1 MVNGCPL
8 LNADLPVI
16 NGIEINSIKE
26 LYKQDPNSL
35 RRFFESA
42 SDADQRRWVLLNTAL
57 FIDGLYLKIT
67 GTVATPIGDSAC
79 FRGEAAQAAHPRI
92 IIDASPGAS
101 ATIIEHHV
109 SAGDVAPL
117 NNSNTHIALGKD
129 AQLEHYRV
137 YATGAGATHLDSLD
151 IHQSEG
157 SRCRQF
163 TIVLGGGLVRS
174 SLEARLNQRGA
185 SLESFSLLVG
195 HQERHVDCVN
205 IVTHA
210 APDTRSRQTARAIAS
225 DGSRVIFNSKVIVN
239 AGANGSD
246 SKQSCRGL
254 LLSPNAEID
263 TRPQLEIHADEVKCA
278 HGATTGRLDPDML
291 FYMLSRGLD
300 RETAQSLL
308 VFAFLADVLT
318 GMSVSLGAC
327 GDRERPDQPITR
339 RANPAEIP
347 MNNIALAKMD
357 RIFDV
362 EAARRQFPIL
372 TRMIHGK
379 PLVYLDN
386 GASAQR
392 AQCVIDAVDDY
403 ERHHHANIHRGVHTL
418 SQEATA
424 MYEGARDRVQRFI
437 NARSRNEIIF
447 VRGTTEAINLV
458 AQSYARPKLGAG
470 DEVLI
475 THLEHH
481 ANIVPWQMVCEQT
494 GAKLVVAPMD
504 AHGEVHL
511 EAIVSLMSARTKI
524 LACAHVSNA
533 LGTIL
538 PVRRIIA
545 AAKARGITTL
555 LDGAQ
560 AISHMPVDVQDLGCD
575 FYAFSGHKM
584 YGPTGVGVLYGREQ
598 LLDRMP
604 PWQGGGEMIL
614 KVTFAEDNLQRPAE

>member
-1 MVNGCPL
+1 
-8 LNADLPVI
+8 
-16 NGIEINSIKE
+16 
-26 LYKQDPNSL
+26 
-35 RRFFESA
+35 
-42 SDADQRRWVLLNTAL
+42 
-57 FIDGLYLKIT
+57 
-67 GTVATPIGDSAC
+67 
-79 FRGEAAQAAHPRI
+79 
-92 IIDASPGAS
+92 
-101 ATIIEHHV
+101 
-109 SAGDVAPL
+109 
-117 NNSNTHIALGKD
+117 
-129 AQLEHYRV
+129 
-137 YATGAGATHLDSLD
+137 
-151 IHQSEG
+151 
-157 SRCRQF
+157 
-163 TIVLGGGLVRS
+163 
-174 SLEARLNQRGA
+174 
-185 SLESFSLLVG
+185 
-195 HQERHVDCVN
+195 
-205 IVTHA
+205 
-210 APDTRSRQTARAIAS
+210 
-225 DGSRVIFNSKVIVN
+225 
-239 AGANGSD
+239 
-246 SKQSCRGL
+246 
-254 LLSPNAEID
+254 
-263 TRPQLEIHADEVKCA
+263 
-278 HGATTGRLDPDML
+278 
-291 FYMLSRGLD
+291 
-300 RETAQSLL
+300 
-308 VFAFLADVLT
+308 
-318 GMSVSLGAC
+318 
-327 GDRERPDQPITR
+327 
-339 RANPAEIP
+339 
-347 MNNIALAKMD
+347 MNNIALAHPD

-379 PLVYLDN
+379 PLAYLDN

-437 NARSRNEIIF
+437 NARSRSEIIF

-458 AQSYARPKLGAG
+458 TQSYARPALRAG

-511 EAIVSLMSARTKI
+511 EAIVSLMSARTRI

-538 PVRRIIA
+538 PVRRIVA

-555 LDGAQ
+555 IDGAQ
-560 AISHMPVDVQDLGCD
+560 AISHMPVDVQELGCD
-575 FYAFSGHKM
+575 FYAFSSHKM

-614 KVTFAEDNLQRPAE
+614 QVTFAKTTYNALPNKFEAGTPNISGGIGLGAAVDFLSGLDRDAAHAHEDALLHHATATLNKIHGLRIVGTAPDKASLVSFVVEGVHPHDLGTILDEDGIAVRTGHHCAMPVMDFFKVPATARASFAFYNTFDEIDRLAAGIERARKMFA